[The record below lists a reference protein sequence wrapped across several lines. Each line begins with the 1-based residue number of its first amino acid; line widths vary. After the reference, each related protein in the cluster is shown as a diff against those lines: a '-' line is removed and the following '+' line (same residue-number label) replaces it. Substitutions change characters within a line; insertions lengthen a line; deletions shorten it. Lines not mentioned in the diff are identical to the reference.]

1 MDDRKIRPSGKPLTF
16 KTTFRNAVYEALLRR
31 GWKETEGDDWDLH
44 WTEREWMSEVFD
56 QIHLSSWQRVN
67 HFRNQRELCRKDLM
81 VKNLKRHKRQLQKE
95 SNSSEAEAFNFWPL
109 TYVLPG
115 DYALFV
121 EEFKRNPTSLWIMK
135 PVGRAQGKGIFL
147 FKHLKEIA
155 KWKSD
160 SRYNTE
166 NNDAETYVV
175 QRYIANPYLVA
186 GRKFDIRMYALVTS
200 YNPLTVWL
208 HRSGFCRF
216 SSTRYSSSANT
227 MADHT
232 MHLTNVAIQKKS
244 DSYDSDTGGK
254 WGLRDLKVRR
264 SETTAKAPHHLL
276 TQLTIFH
283 SSLLS
288 SQLYLMSRYGPAMV
302 DKLYYDIQMVVMRS
316 LFSVQN
322 VMMNDKHCFELY
334 GFDILF
340 DDSFKVYVIEVNAS
354 PSMTANTKEDM
365 ELKVELLS
373 SAFDIIDLE
382 GNLQGNELRVGGYD
396 LIHKGIPI
404 IQNAA
409 SQYSTML
416 GCDIPTHDHIARSS
430 EKFVGST
437 VNGGIPEAEVA
448 KGKAGKKDGTRG
460 GPSNSRKG
468 SRATGVS

>member
-1 MDDRKIRPSGKPLTF
+1 MDDRKIRPTNKPLTF
-16 KTTFRNAVYEALLRR
+16 RTTFRNAVYEALKRR
-31 GWKETEGDDWDLH
+31 GWRETEGDDWDLH

-56 QIHLSSWQRVN
+56 QVHLSSWQRVN
-67 HFRNQRELCRKDLM
+67 HCRNQRELCRKDLM
-81 VKNLKRHKRQLQKE
+81 VKNLKRHKRQLQKD
-95 SNSSEAEAFNFWPL
+95 NCQAEAEAFNFWPL

-200 YNPLTVWL
+200 YQPLTVWL

-254 WGLRDLKVRR
+254 WGLRDLK
-264 SETTAKAPHHLL
+264 
-276 TQLTIFH
+276 
-283 SSLLS
+283 
-288 SQLYLMSRYGPAMV
+288 LYLMSRYGPAMV

-334 GFDILF
+334 GFDIIF

-365 ELKVELLS
+365 DLKVELLS
-373 SAFDIIDLE
+373 SAFDVLDLE

-404 IQNAA
+404 KQNGA

-416 GCDIPTHDHIARSS
+416 GCDIPTGDHITRST
-430 EKFVGST
+430 EKYLGST
-437 VNGGIPEAEVA
+437 VNGGAPEAEVV
-448 KGKAGKKDGTRG
+448 KGKAGKKDASSARG
-460 GPSNSRKG
+460 SSSRRNSRAPG
-468 SRATGVS
+468 AT